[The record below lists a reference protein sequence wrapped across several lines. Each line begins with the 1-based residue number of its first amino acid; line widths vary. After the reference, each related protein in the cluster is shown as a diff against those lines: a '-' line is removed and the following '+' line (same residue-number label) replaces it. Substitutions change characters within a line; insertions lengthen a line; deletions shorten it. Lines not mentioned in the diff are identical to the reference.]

1 MVGLLNKCWINSWLI
16 LFFENGMG
24 YNNKKNIQRRSH
36 LVTID
41 DQYIY
46 SSSITLVEMEK
57 IWIIL
62 IILTKLIID

>member
-1 MVGLLNKCWINSWLI
+1 
-16 LFFENGMG
+16 MG
-24 YNNKKNIQRRSH
+24 FNNKKNIQRRSH